1 MRISTTSDKTANE
14 NQPKQ
19 PNQLNPQVSIGKPQ
33 ASLWVHLWMRGH
45 GLLVVLFWIMIWGL
59 ASLSVGQELLI
70 PSPLVV
76 FWRLVALLGSKP
88 FYITVLASMGRIMA
102 GFLLA
107 VAAGV
112 LLSVLTE
119 TVPFYKRM
127 FAPLV
132 GMIKAT
138 PVASFIILALVWLNS
153 EGVVTFVAF
162 LMVLPLVWGNL
173 SQGIRTTDR
182 DLLEMSRMYH
192 FSRWKVIRYVYIP
205 AVMPHFIS
213 AITTGIG
220 FAWKSGIAAEVLGTP
235 KGSVGQA
242 LYEAKIYLE
251 TPDLFAWTLVVIIL
265 SLIIERGVLWLI
277 HWTAARL

>member
-1 MRISTTSDKTANE
+1 MRISTTSDKSV
-14 NQPKQ
+14 NQNQ
-19 PNQLNPQVSIGKPQ
+19 PNQSNQPNQQVGIGKPQ
-33 ASLWVHLWMRGH
+33 ASLWARLWKKSH
-45 GLLVVLFWIMIWGL
+45 GLLVVIFWIMTWGI

-70 PSPLVV
+70 PSPQVV
-76 FWRLVALLGSKP
+76 FGRLAVLLSSKP
-88 FYITVLASMGRIMA
+88 FYVTVLASMGRIMA

-107 VAAGV
+107 VAAGI

-119 TVPFYKRM
+119 TVPFFKRL

-153 EGVVTFVAF
+153 EGVVTFVSF

-182 DLLEMSRMYH
+182 DLLEMGRMYH
-192 FSRWKVIRYVYIP
+192 FSRWKIIRYVYIP

-251 TPDLFAWTLVVIIL
+251 TPDLFAWTLVVIVL